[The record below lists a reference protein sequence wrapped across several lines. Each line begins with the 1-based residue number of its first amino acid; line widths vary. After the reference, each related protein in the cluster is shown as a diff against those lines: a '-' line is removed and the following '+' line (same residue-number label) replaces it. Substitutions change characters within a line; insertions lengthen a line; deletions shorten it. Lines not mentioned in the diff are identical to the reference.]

1 MLKIYFINVKYV
13 LKILGKYDMSFL
25 NIIDIKK
32 WKIIFK
38 NLVEIVCGYVIL
50 IVKILFFILKNG

>member
-1 MLKIYFINVKYV
+1 
-13 LKILGKYDMSFL
+13 MSLL

-38 NLVEIVCGYVIL
+38 NSAEIECGHV
-50 IVKILFFILKNG
+50 FFDCQNFIFHFKKSSKMYNATLYCNNIC

>member
-1 MLKIYFINVKYV
+1 
-13 LKILGKYDMSFL
+13 MSFL

-38 NLVEIVCGYVIL
+38 NLVEIVCGYVFL
-50 IVKILFFILKNG
+50 IFKILFFILKNG